1 MAAPHVAGI
10 AALLL
15 AASPGLSIAATQYA
29 ITSTAV
35 PLGHVVP
42 NNDSGWGRVD
52 AYRAVQAATGAGTL
66 AGAVAD
72 ATSHLP
78 LPGAQVAA
86 YNTTTGITFSVEADT
101 GGRYLAS
108 LTAGHY
114 RVTADAFGY
123 APDIAPLV
131 TVITGQATLRDFLP
145 VPLPIG
151 IVRGALTDTVT
162 GKPVSVT
169 VAALGTPA
177 THDAYGTN
185 QLALPAGDYVI
196 EARGLGYRVV
206 TATVSIKADQITG
219 QSFGLTPAPR
229 TLLVNSGAWYGRD
242 YTAYYRAVLDR
253 FHYSYDRRDIR
264 TVPDDTPTLSDLLK
278 YDLVIW
284 SSPENS
290 PGYIATDG
298 ALQQYLS
305 RGRTLILSGQDVA
318 LWDGGG
324 TGYFLAPYLRN
335 YLKTLYVK
343 DDSGSQSLSGVP
355 VISWPDSA

>member
-10 AALLL
+10 AALLR

-35 PLGHVVP
+35 PLGQVVP

-78 LPGAQVAA
+78 LPGAQLAA
-86 YNTTTGITFSVEADT
+86 YNTTTDITFSVEADT
-101 GGRYLAS
+101 GGRYLAG

-177 THDAYGTN
+177 TQNAYGTY

-206 TATVSIKADQITG
+206 TATVNIKADQISG
-219 QSFGLTPAPR
+219 QSFGMIPAPR

-253 FHYSYDRRDIR
+253 LRNSMTGGIF
-264 TVPDDTPTLSDLLK
+264 VPFPMTRPRSLICSST
-278 YDLVIW
+278 IW
-284 SSPENS
+284 SSGHPREYS
-290 PGYIATDG
+290 PGYIGADG

-305 RGRTLILSGQDVA
+305 RGRTLILSGQDAA

-343 DDSGSQSLSGVP
+343 DDSGSQSLSSVP